1 MSLNDSEKKATS
13 EPAIENEKNK
23 SKLMSKIKKASCWMG
38 AMLFVVKRSM
48 LLEWYS
54 NLGLFAVESYH

>member
-1 MSLNDSEKKATS
+1 MSLKDSEKKATS

-23 SKLMSKIKKASCWMG
+23 SKLISKIKNASCCMG

-48 LLEWYS
+48 LLE
-54 NLGLFAVESYH
+54 